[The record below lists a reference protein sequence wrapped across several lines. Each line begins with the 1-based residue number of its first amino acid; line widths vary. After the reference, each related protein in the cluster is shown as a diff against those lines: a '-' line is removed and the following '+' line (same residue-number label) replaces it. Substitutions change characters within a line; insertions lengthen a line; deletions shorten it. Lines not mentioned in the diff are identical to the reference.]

1 MSRPWSH
8 APRSAEPEGAR
19 RARGH
24 RLAARGLGLL
34 GLVYLL
40 GTIALLVSG
49 ATASPEA
56 FAEPSPRA
64 TAAATAGPDGDGSP
78 TPSPAPSPDPVTS
91 HVLEPVDPRS
101 EGSGPGIV
109 GSPLVILLGV
119 VGLGILSA
127 LITAAWVRLTRQD

>member
-1 MSRPWSH
+1 MSHPWSH

-19 RARGH
+19 RARAQ

-91 HVLEPVDPRS
+91 DVLEPVDPRS

>member
-19 RARGH
+19 RARAH
-24 RLAARGLGLL
+24 RLVVRGLGLL